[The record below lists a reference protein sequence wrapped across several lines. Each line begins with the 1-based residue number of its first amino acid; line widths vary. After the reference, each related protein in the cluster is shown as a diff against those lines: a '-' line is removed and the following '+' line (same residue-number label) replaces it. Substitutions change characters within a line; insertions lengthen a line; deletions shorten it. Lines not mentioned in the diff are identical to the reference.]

1 MKQKILLA
9 LPLLALVACS
19 NNPLGFSDDLAA
31 IIKAN
36 VDEPQVTYEAAEV
49 NTVSRPLWFDN
60 FVKLNETS
68 GLEVYQDGENY
79 RFFSLL
85 AKREIADNEDPDSYA
100 VYPHSLCG
108 FLLILS
114 DVNGTV
120 IYDGFGNELVRY
132 SGQVNPSFETE
143 DNQLRIFDQSNN
155 EVEYTYT
162 SSTPAKTYSGEARE
176 DESQGGFSDGEI
188 VGLPDY
194 RIYNG
199 EGLWMVADKDGGIVS
214 SFRLPSFVLTADSTL
229 IAGGVILAQRSYAVP
244 EDEGDYTYYQNGVKY
259 VLESYALNM
268 LEGDYAT
275 IELPYLIGNQQMMLN
290 DADGN
295 PNLALANIQKIND
308 HRALDPEESVIL
320 DKEGN
325 IIDWGLGSS
334 FFASFVEMAGGYYY
348 SQANRTIFDDKLNPI
363 AVLPVQASYLEKMD
377 CFYYYTGSKITVYD
391 HDGQR
396 IYQDQAEQVY
406 PSRTENSLMYTGE
419 DGLLHGIQCIN
430 GEIKTKTRSG
440 YKANSIVSYS
450 FGIDGV
456 LVIYESTAGP
466 GAFGVY
472 TGNDQ
477 KVEAQIAV
485 SNPNP
490 LSYTTFDTAVT
501 YLDVGDYLVTANWP
515 RTVNYD
521 VK

>member
-1 MKQKILLA
+1 MKQKILLT

-36 VDEPQVTYEAAEV
+36 VDEPRVTYEAATV

-79 RFFSLL
+79 RFFSVL

-120 IYDGFGNELVRY
+120 LYDGFGNELVRY
-132 SGQVNPSFETE
+132 SELVNPSFETE
-143 DNQLRIFDQSNN
+143 DNRIRIFDHNN
-155 EVEYTYT
+155 SEVEYTYT
-162 SSTPAKTYSGEARE
+162 SSAPAKTYSGEARE
-176 DESQGGFSDGEI
+176 DESQGGFVDGETY
-188 VGLPDY
+188 GLPDY
-194 RIYNG
+194 QISSSG
-199 EGLWMVADKDGGIVS
+199 GLWMVADKDGDIVS
-214 SFRLPSFVLTADSTL
+214 SFRIPAFVLTADSTL

-259 VLESYALNM
+259 VLETYALNM
-268 LEGDYAT
+268 LEGDYDT
-275 IELPYLIGNQQMMLN
+275 IELPYLIGEQEMMVK

-295 PNLALANIQKIND
+295 PNLAIVAIQRIND
-308 HRALDPEESVIL
+308 HRTLQAEESAII
-320 DKEGN
+320 DKDGN
-325 IIDWGLGSS
+325 IVEWGVGSRIFS
-334 FFASFVEMAGGYYY
+334 SMIEMASGNFYN
-348 SQANRTIFDDKLNPI
+348 QLTHTIFDDKLNPKI
-363 AVLPVQASYLEKMD
+363 VLPVSATYVKAMD
-377 CFYYYTGSKITVYD
+377 CFYYSDGLHLTVYD

-396 IYQDQAEQVY
+396 IYQDEADRVY
-406 PSRTENSLMYTGE
+406 PSKTENSLMYTGD
-419 DGLLHGIQCIN
+419 DGLLHGIQYVD
-430 GEIKTKTRSG
+430 GEIRTKTRSG
-440 YKANSIVSYS
+440 YKANSIMSYN

-456 LVIYESTAGP
+456 LIIYESTAGP

-490 LSYTTFDTAVT
+490 LSYTTFDSAVT
-501 YLDVGDYLVTANWP
+501 YLDVGDYVVTANWP

>member
-19 NNPLGFSDDLAA
+19 NNPLGFSDDLGSL
-31 IIKAN
+31 IKAN
-36 VDEPQVTYEAAEV
+36 IDEPQVTYEAATIEQV
-49 NTVSRPLWFDN
+49 NRPLSFDGMA
-60 FVKLNETS
+60 KLNETS
-68 GLEVYQDGENY
+68 GLEVYQDSDGY
-79 RFFSLL
+79 RFYSLV
-85 AKREIADNEDPDSYA
+85 AEKEIATNENARSYV
-100 VYPHSLCG
+100 VYPHTLCG
-108 FLLILS
+108 FLLTLG

-132 SGQVNPSFETE
+132 SGQINPSFETE
-143 DNQLRIFDQSNN
+143 DNQLRIFNQTNN
-155 EVEYTYT
+155 EIEYTYT
-162 SSTPAKTYSGEARE
+162 SSTPSKTYSGEARE
-176 DESQGGFSDGEI
+176 DESQGGFADGES

-194 RIYNG
+194 QISMG
-199 EGLWMVADKDGGIVS
+199 SGLWIIADKDGDIVS
-214 SFRLPSFVLTADSTL
+214 SFRVPAVIKGSDATL
-229 IAGGVILAQRSYAVP
+229 IAGGVMLAQRSYPVP

-440 YKANSIVSYS
+440 YKANSIMSYD